1 MMKDKAERKKRERKG
16 SLVLRKVRGELL
28 PFWYMGYTKD
38 GSTYYVPLCK
48 WEGNPPT
55 SGKAMDTGDEEFE
68 KSRKKAEGLKDEKF
82 KEVAKDKNLSVEELS
97 YLTTTLTR
105 HKLRKYQQQFNSKV
119 IAKPK
124 STGGDYPLW
133 RDFLKEIG
141 GISVLECAEDQ
152 RQRLKRR
159 LEVFSDFI
167 LERKGKQKVD
177 LDAISKEDLQSFLD
191 HLQNDLKFTA
201 NTWNKYLI
209 TLRRV
214 FKELV
219 PYSDCCK
226 FLMKNVKRRKKDTIS
241 REIFSNEEVLS
252 IVAMADQLGYQL
264 IKRLVILAVCTGLRL
279 VDLCLL
285 EWKSIDLQDNTINLQ
300 TRKTKGDVENFPMW
314 PLLSTILRELRAMC
328 PHPPSPQDY
337 VLPEAAA
344 QYKRNPSALLDQLHR
359 VFLALGYSQTD
370 DEAKELVAAGTEEKQ
385 LEYNCLD
392 LCEPKETLERVKT
405 ALASDAC
412 KWSEYRKVMGLH
424 YLEAY
429 LSGQSIIQIASAEGK
444 SAGGISY
451 YLKELSVLSGV
462 EIIRQPLW
470 KRLASKGQH
479 GGLRSG
485 ASTQRAKAAS
495 LRGWHSF
502 RGTFVMAAKEAG
514 ADMDAIKKALGSKS
528 VEVIL
533 EHYVKATP
541 QFMKKGIG
549 QHVPDFALVT
559 APEETER
566 ALVNATPLEE
576 RNRLAVSLLKRA
588 KTLTPENATALR
600 DELLRILED

>member
-48 WEGNPPT
+48 WEGNPPA
-55 SGKAMDTGDEEFE
+55 SGKAIDTGDEEFE

-82 KEVAKDKNLSVEELS
+82 KEVVKDKNLSEEELS

-124 STGGDYPLW
+124 SAGGDYPLW

-141 GISVLECAEDQ
+141 GIGALKCAEDQ

-177 LDAISKEDLQSFLD
+177 LDAVSKEDLQSFLD

-285 EWKSIDLQDNTINLQ
+285 EWKSIDLQKNSIDLR
-300 TRKTKGDVENFPMW
+300 TRKTKGKVENFPMW

-344 QYKRNPSALLDQLHR
+344 QYKRNPSVLLDQLHR

-370 DEAKELVAAGTEEKQ
+370 DEAAELVAAGTEGNQ
-385 LEYNCLD
+385 LECNCLD

-412 KWSEYRKVMGLH
+412 KWSEYRKGMGLH

-444 SAGGISY
+444 SAGGISD

-470 KRLASKGQH
+470 KRLASQSQH

-514 ADMDAIKKALGSKS
+514 ADMDAIKMALGSKS

-549 QHVPDFALVT
+549 QHVPDYALAT
-559 APEETER
+559 APAETER

-588 KTLTPENATALR
+588 KNLTPENASALR